1 MMKFLKSGTTYIPA
15 ANVTKMAPNSTTA
28 TSLDINYTGDGTTA
42 LVVSSLAGNVE
53 LLIEEINYGKQVIID
68 LAAIAAL

>member
-1 MMKFLKSGTTYIPA
+1 MIKFLKSGTTYIPA
-15 ANVTKMAPNSTTA
+15 ANVTKMADNSGA
-28 TSLDINYTGDGTTA
+28 LDISYTGDNGTA
-42 LVVSSLAGNVE
+42 LSIADLTANAE

>member
-1 MMKFLKSGTTYIPA
+1 MMKFLKSSTTYIPA
-15 ANVTKMAPNSTTA
+15 ANVTKMADNSGA
-28 TSLDINYTGDGTTA
+28 LDISYTGDDGTA
-42 LVVSSLAGNVE
+42 LSVSGLTTNAE